1 MVAVVAGPEL
11 ARLPIGRGRPGEIE
25 GGVGVPP
32 WLPVDRPVA
41 WFRGAPSTDQAASAD
56 VVARTIRAGVEA
68 GVPVVG
74 VLAQAGL
81 GTGSGL
87 DALCGW
93 GVVAQALTAA
103 SGQVPTILV
112 LDGPCLGGPALL
124 LGLVDVMVMTA
135 RGQAFVNAPATS
147 ARITGSDMLDAD
159 LIGGSWVHGARTGVA
174 DVVAADLDAAF
185 DQVADL
191 LDLLP
196 ANAGEISRPV
206 ATDDPVD
213 RPSRAAADAV
223 PADGRASYDVRAV
236 VADVA
241 DADTFVEL
249 RARFGTSVVTGLAR
263 VAGMPVGVLANQPSQ
278 LAGALDIEGSQKGG
292 AFVRF
297 CDAFNLPLVT
307 LVDTPG
313 FRPGRDQEWRGMIRH
328 GAKLAFAYAEATV
341 PRICVVLRKAY
352 GGAFIVMDC
361 KSMGNDCALAWPSAE
376 IAVMGPKGAVEIL
389 GRRDLAA
396 VPDGAER
403 DARRAEL
410 EAEYEAL
417 HLSPTAALDRG
428 FVDDVIDPADTR
440 RAVAG
445 ALLALGAKRE
455 RLPARRHDNI
465 PL

>member
-1 MVAVVAGPEL
+1 MVAVVAGPGS
-11 ARLPIGRGRPGEIE
+11 AGLPIGRGRPGEVD
-25 GGVGVPP
+25 GGVGVPS

-41 WFRGAPSTDQAASAD
+41 WFRGAPTTDQAASAD
-56 VVARTIRAGVEA
+56 VVARTIRAGIEA

-74 VLAQAGL
+74 VLTHAGL

-93 GVVAQALTAA
+93 GAVARALAAA
-103 SGQVPTILV
+103 SGQVPTVLV

-124 LGLVDVMVMTA
+124 LGLADLVVMTA

-147 ARITGSDMLDAD
+147 ARITGSDVLDAD

-174 DVVAADLDAAF
+174 DVVAADIDDALDR
-185 DQVADL
+185 VADL

-196 ANAGEISRPV
+196 ANSGDIPQAA

-213 RPSRAAADAV
+213 RPSRAAAAAV
-223 PADGRASYDVRAV
+223 PSDGRASYDVRAV
-236 VADVA
+236 VADVT

-249 RARFGTSVVTGLAR
+249 RARFGTSVLTGLAR
-263 VAGMPVGVLANQPSQ
+263 VAGMPIGVLANQPSQ
-278 LAGALDIEGSQKGG
+278 LAGALDIDGSQKGG

-341 PRICVVLRKAY
+341 PRISVVLRKAY

-396 VPDGAER
+396 VPDGPER
-403 DARRAEL
+403 EARRAEL
-410 EAEYEAL
+410 EAEYAAQ
-417 HLSPTAALDRG
+417 HLSPAAALERG
-428 FVDDVIDPADTR
+428 FVDDVIDPTDTR

>member
-1 MVAVVAGPEL
+1 M
-11 ARLPIGRGRPGEIE
+11 
-25 GGVGVPP
+25 
-32 WLPVDRPVA
+32 
-41 WFRGAPSTDQAASAD
+41 
-56 VVARTIRAGVEA
+56 
-68 GVPVVG
+68 
-74 VLAQAGL
+74 
-81 GTGSGL
+81 
-87 DALCGW
+87 
-93 GVVAQALTAA
+93 
-103 SGQVPTILV
+103 
-112 LDGPCLGGPALL
+112 
-124 LGLVDVMVMTA
+124 
-135 RGQAFVNAPATS
+135 
-147 ARITGSDMLDAD
+147 
-159 LIGGSWVHGARTGVA
+159 
-174 DVVAADLDAAF
+174 
-185 DQVADL
+185 
-191 LDLLP
+191 
-196 ANAGEISRPV
+196 
-206 ATDDPVD
+206 
-213 RPSRAAADAV
+213 
-223 PADGRASYDVRAV
+223 
-236 VADVA
+236 
-241 DADTFVEL
+241 
-249 RARFGTSVVTGLAR
+249 
-263 VAGMPVGVLANQPSQ
+263 LANQPSQ

-376 IAVMGPKGAVEIL
+376 IAVMGAKGAVEIL

-396 VPDGAER
+396 VPDGPER
-403 DARRAEL
+403 EPAAPSSKPSTRR
-410 EAEYEAL
+410 
-417 HLSPTAALDRG
+417 STSRPPRPLDRG

>member
-1 MVAVVAGPEL
+1 MVAVVAGPAV
-11 ARLPIGRGRPGEIE
+11 ARLPIGRGRPGAVEA
-25 GGVGVPP
+25 GLGVPP
-32 WLPVDRPVA
+32 WLPVDQPVA
-41 WFRGAPSTDQAASAD
+41 WFRAAPTTDQAASAD
-56 VVARTIRAGVEA
+56 VMARTVRAGVEA

-74 VLAQAGL
+74 ILVRAGL

-87 DALCGW
+87 DDLCGW
-93 GVVAQALTAA
+93 GTVARALAGA
-103 SGQVPTILV
+103 SGQVPTLLV
-112 LDGPCLGGPALL
+112 VDGPCLGGPALL
-124 LGLVDVMVMTA
+124 LGLADVVVMTA
-135 RGQAFVNAPATS
+135 RGQAFVNAPSSS
-147 ARITGSDMLDAD
+147 ARITGSAVLDAD
-159 LIGGSWVHGARTGVA
+159 LVGGSWVHGSRTGVA
-174 DVVAADLDAAF
+174 DLVAADLDEALDLA
-185 DQVADL
+185 ADL

-196 ANAGEISRPV
+196 ANAGDLPRPV
-206 ATDDPVD
+206 ASDDPVD
-213 RPSRAAADAV
+213 RPCPRAAAAV
-223 PADGRASYDVRAV
+223 PTDGRASYDVRTV
-236 VADVA
+236 IADVV
-241 DADTFVEL
+241 DAETFLEL
-249 RARFGTSVVTGLAR
+249 RGRFGTSVVTGLAR
-263 VAGMPVGVLANQPSQ
+263 VAGMAVGVLANQPSQ

-297 CDAFNLPLVT
+297 CDAFNLPVIT

-396 VPDGAER
+396 VPDGPER
-403 DARRAEL
+403 EARRAEL
-410 EAEYEAL
+410 EADYEAE
-417 HLSPTAALDRG
+417 HLSPAAALERG

-455 RLPARRHDNI
+455 HLPARRHDNI